1 MSRYYNKTKK
11 SYNILKRGDKMSVF
25 LIGMMGVGKSY
36 TAQKLSEITGKECF
50 DTDRIIEQE
59 EKMTVNE
66 IFEKK
71 GEKYF
76 RKCEKELLKNLAGK
90 DIIVATGGGIILDEE
105 NRKILKSQ
113 KTIYLKDSI
122 ENILKR
128 TDIKSRPLIKNNPEK
143 IYDIYEK
150 RKELYEQFYTVE
162 ISEYTLYKTA
172 EFISEKHEN
181 EIGKEFQKIRIGC
194 GILKNSENSGIIIT
208 DRKIKDIFYPGKN
221 ENIVTFPCGEEIKD
235 FKYVFKMYDYLIEKN
250 TGRDEFIN
258 AAGGGS
264 ITDFAGFVAS
274 TFKRGIKYNF
284 YPTTL
289 LAMADASVGG
299 KNAVDYKGIKNII
312 GNFSFPEN
320 TYMDLLTL
328 ITLDDERI
336 KEGITEIFKI
346 SLLHGEFFEFIKEN
360 YNGIILK
367 NIKILEKTLENAVK
381 LKLLFVEKDF
391 RDKGIRNILNI
402 GHTAGHVFESVTGY
416 SHGRSVAWGINF
428 ETEYLMKNKIINN
441 DIYFKIKDFLYRL
454 YDEKFYDIFPQNE
467 KIKEFIINDKKYS
480 HGKINFPYIK
490 EIGHYDFIKINPYE
504 LFFNGR

>member
-1 MSRYYNKTKK
+1 
-11 SYNILKRGDKMSVF
+11 MSVF

-467 KIKEFIINDKKYS
+467 KIKEFVINDKKYS
-480 HGKINFPYIK
+480 QGKINFPYVK
-490 EIGHYDFIKINPYE
+490 ETGHYDFIKINPYE